1 MAVAYTLCS
10 SKGFNMSDT
19 NSHFPNRA
27 FGVELDS
34 LPLPADLVHQLI
46 KEAKVSKKTVTE
58 LIRQWLEDQSDG
70 REVVKRSKLMKA
82 GKTKAIPAAEVYAKL
97 GL

>member
-1 MAVAYTLCS
+1 
-10 SKGFNMSDT
+10 MSDT
-19 NSHFPNRA
+19 NSHFPNHA

-34 LPLPADLVHQLI
+34 LPLPADLVHQLN

-70 REVVKRSKLMKA
+70 REAAKRSKLMKA
-82 GKTKAIPAAEVYAKL
+82 GKTKAIPAADVYAKL